1 MAPRRRYAFSLVEL
15 LVVVAILAMLIAL
28 LLPAIQAARSA
39 ARQNQCRSNMRQIGL
54 AVLMYCDT
62 NNGKFPLLAYH
73 NNDDS
78 DRNELQK
85 SWIATLQPY
94 LESVDQVRFCP
105 EDSDGVEGRIPTAT
119 SFAMNGYLRARRT
132 MDTSGLPP
140 AVAEQMRRSTRGL
153 VDNFA
158 KLKETHATILMMEG
172 TAAQLGTNYDHVHSY
187 EWFSEQ
193 NLARRDA
200 PDYAVFASVSSEVV
214 VDRHL
219 GGANYVYADGHVAT
233 IASADVADWCREGFN
248 FAEPPQ

>member
-1 MAPRRRYAFSLVEL
+1 MTPRRRCAFSLIEL
-15 LVVVAILAMLIAL
+15 LVVVAILTLLIAL
-28 LLPAIQAARSA
+28 LLPAIQSARGAARHTE
-39 ARQNQCRSNMRQIGL
+39 CKSNMRQIGL
-54 AVLMYCDT
+54 AVLMFCDS

-73 NNDDS
+73 NNDNS

-119 SFAMNGYLRARRT
+119 SFAMNGYLRARRM
-132 MDTSGLPP
+132 MDTSDLPP
-140 AVAEQMRRSTRGL
+140 AVAEQIRRSTTGL
-153 VDNFA
+153 VENFN
-158 KLKETHATILMMEG
+158 KLQKTHATILMMEG

-193 NLARRDA
+193 NLVRRNA
-200 PDYAVFASVSSEVV
+200 PDYAVFASVSSEVAV
-214 VDRHL
+214 ARHL

-233 IASADVADWCREGFN
+233 IASEGVADWCRTGFN
-248 FAEPPQ
+248 FAVPPQ

>member
-1 MAPRRRYAFSLVEL
+1 MAPRNRPAFSLVEL
-15 LVVVAILAMLIAL
+15 LVVVAILAMLIGL
-28 LLPAIQAARSA
+28 LLPAVQSARSA
-39 ARQNQCRSNMRQIGL
+39 ARQTQCRSNMRQLGL
-54 AVLMYCDT
+54 AVLMFCDS

-78 DRNELQK
+78 EQNELQK

-119 SFAMNGYLRARRT
+119 SFAMNGYLRARRQ
-132 MDTSGLPP
+132 MDTSDLPP
-140 AVAEQMRRSTRGL
+140 AVVEQVRRSARGL

-158 KLKETHATILMMEG
+158 KLQKTHATILMMEG

-187 EWFSEQ
+187 EWFTEQ
-193 NLARRDA
+193 NLVRKDA
-200 PDYAVFASVSSEVV
+200 PDYAVFASVSSEVA
-214 VDRHL
+214 VDRHA

-233 IASADVADWCREGFN
+233 ISSEEIADWCREGVN